1 MKAGVILQNKSHKLD
16 VAKDLWKTSMKAN
29 TILTSGP
36 AFADMLWKYEIWLH
50 KLFLVTIRFP
60 YLISNIY
67 IYPFKWQTNL
77 FRYTF

>member
-36 AFADMLWKYEIWLH
+36 AFADMLWKYEILPSQIIFSDH
-50 KLFLVTIRFP
+50 TFSV
-60 YLISNIY
+60 SNIY

-77 FRYTF
+77 FRFRYTF